1 MSGHSKWANIKHRKE
16 RQDAKKGKAF
26 SQVSKMITVSAQ
38 IKGGDPSQNSDLAL
52 AIEKAKAVNMPKANI
67 ERAIKKG
74 IGELAGAQITQET
87 LEAFGPA
94 GIALVFNVLTDNR
107 NRTLAEIRKLLKES
121 GGKLAEK
128 GSVAWKFAKKGQL
141 VIRQSKDMDID
152 QILEETIEAGASD
165 YDQIDDGL
173 IVYTQPSQL
182 HAIKTKLEEKG
193 IKIEEAGIM
202 LQPNDSLE
210 ISDPKKAKRIIK
222 LMHALEDHDDI
233 ESVSSDFDILEEAE

>member
-74 IGELAGAQITQET
+74 IGELAGAQITKET
-87 LEAFGPA
+87 LEAFGPF
-94 GIALVFNVLTDNR
+94 GIALVMNILTDNR
-107 NRTLAEIRKLLKES
+107 NRTLAEIRSILKS
-121 GGKLAEK
+121 ADGKLAEK

-141 VIRQSKDMDID
+141 VIRQPKDMDID
-152 QILEETIEAGASD
+152 QILEKVIEAGASD
-165 YDQIDDGL
+165 YDQIDNGL

-182 HAIKTKLEEKG
+182 HAIKNKLEEKG
-193 IKIEEAGIM
+193 IKVEQTNII

-210 ISDPKKAKRIIK
+210 ISDPKQGKKIIK
-222 LMHALEDHDDI
+222 LMETLEDHDDV
-233 ESVSSDFDILEEAE
+233 ESVSSDFDILGEAE